1 MRVVVKRN
9 LIKAQLGC
17 EAGKKKKKKKPF
29 SHKDTLEISPD
40 VGPLYVRVR
49 EERFSGLNTAPV
61 VHFK

>member
-17 EAGKKKKKKKPF
+17 EAGKKKKKRKKKPF

-49 EERFSGLNTAPV
+49 EDRFSGLNTSRA
-61 VHFK
+61 F